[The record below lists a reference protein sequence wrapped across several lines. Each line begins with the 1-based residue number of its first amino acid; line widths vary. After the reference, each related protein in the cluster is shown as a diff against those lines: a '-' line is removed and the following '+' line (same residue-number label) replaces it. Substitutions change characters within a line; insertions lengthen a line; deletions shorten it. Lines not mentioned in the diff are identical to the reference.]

1 MVLLTIHN
9 LGVKVD
15 LQYLDISKGD
25 QNTPEFVKVNPLH
38 QVPVLHDEAQNFS
51 LPESKAIMIYLATT
65 IKSSFYPS
73 EIKKRSLI
81 DARLFFDAS
90 TTSPTIRNFTVNFE
104 IWKIPKLIFLQRLIL
119 QARVKKMPE
128 EVRESIKT
136 LLSNIETLL
145 TQSKYFAGD
154 EVTLADFALL
164 ANVETI
170 KVSSYQKLSH
180 LVQ

>member
-1 MVLLTIHN
+1 
-9 LGVKVD
+9 
-15 LQYLDISKGD
+15 
-25 QNTPEFVKVNPLH
+25 
-38 QVPVLHDEAQNFS
+38 
-51 LPESKAIMIYLATT
+51 
-65 IKSSFYPS
+65 
-73 EIKKRSLI
+73 
-81 DARLFFDAS
+81 
-90 TTSPTIRNFTVNFE
+90 
-104 IWKIPKLIFLQRLIL
+104 
-119 QARVKKMPE
+119 MPE

>member
-1 MVLLTIHN
+1 M
-9 LGVKVD
+9 
-15 LQYLDISKGD
+15 
-25 QNTPEFVKVNPLH
+25 
-38 QVPVLHDEAQNFS
+38 
-51 LPESKAIMIYLATT
+51 
-65 IKSSFYPS
+65 
-73 EIKKRSLI
+73 
-81 DARLFFDAS
+81 
-90 TTSPTIRNFTVNFE
+90 
-104 IWKIPKLIFLQRLIL
+104 QRLIL